1 MHGIGL
7 GKWLFHLNS
16 LYICSITSLAN
27 LHTLRW
33 KELRPTLPS
42 PCSWQKPWGGDRP
55 GQQWSALSLPG
66 SGSQPGSESGLMGQP
81 PALML
86 LQATS
91 TAAWSACYCV

>member
-16 LYICSITSLAN
+16 LFICSITPPAD

-91 TAAWSACYCV
+91 TAAWSACCCV